1 MKNIRDSSADKSA
14 EQKIIEAARILFT
27 QKGYSEIKTR
37 DIAKKAGINIALL
50 NYYFRSKEKL
60 FEIVSRENFEEFIQ
74 VIAQIVNGQK
84 TDIWQKIEL
93 LVKNYI
99 EMLTLNP
106 DMPLFVLT
114 QTKQDPQRMK
124 MRQKITESYFM
135 KQVQVAIKSGEINPI
150 NPNQLIMNILSL
162 TIFPFAGRHI
172 LQNNNGI
179 SLKQFN
185 KLMQERKKMIPVWIK
200 AMLKAKP

>member
-1 MKNIRDSSADKSA
+1 VRSA
-14 EQKIIEAARILFT
+14 EEKIIEAARILFT
-27 QKGYSEIKTR
+27 QKGFSAIKTR

-60 FEIVSRENFEEFIQ
+60 FEIVSRKNFGEFIQ
-74 VIAQIVNGQK
+74 IISKIVNEEK

-99 EMLTLNP
+99 EMLSLNP

-114 QTKQDPQRMK
+114 QTKLDPHRMK
-124 MRQKITESYFM
+124 MRQKIIESYFM
-135 KQVQVAIKSGEINPI
+135 KQVQLAIKSGEINPI
-150 NPNQLIMNILSL
+150 NPNQLIMNIMSL

-172 LQNNNGI
+172 IQNNNGI
-179 SLKQFN
+179 SPREFDKC
-185 KLMQERKKMIPVWIK
+185 MQERKKMIPIWIK
-200 AMLKAKP
+200 AILKAKT